1 MYSKL
6 STYSTC
12 IVVKRNYKKH
22 RAECQR
28 RCIPMRQNLSLKFPL
43 IPLGDF
49 SDKGSAIPTI
59 IAVKGKPPDSE
70 SHSIIDIGA

>member
-1 MYSKL
+1 
-6 STYSTC
+6 
-12 IVVKRNYKKH
+12 
-22 RAECQR
+22 
-28 RCIPMRQNLSLKFPL
+28 MRQNLSLKFPL